1 MSKLISIGQII
12 DQSWSHYR
20 KHFQELMKISLWFF
34 LVPLLM
40 IIASLFAPVGD
51 PVYLAENN
59 LIGPGHIIGTAIGI
73 ITTLIVI
80 PILGIWI
87 GINLIQLIE
96 KQSKKK
102 KVDLKKQT
110 KESWSLV
117 LPYIWVSILKGLIV
131 LAPLLLLAPGFAI
144 IAFGIANGS
153 GAAIGVAG
161 IILIFL
167 GTLAALVFVVY
178 FGVKLAFVE
187 FDLVLGNKRGV
198 ATIKDSMAMV
208 KGRFWATLVRL
219 LIPNALYTV
228 IVVIIQYALLLIYA
242 ISLGYLAN
250 LGDEGIVRID
260 TVVQNLIT
268 FGITAVST
276 PLFVIVGYV
285 IYDSLRKA
293 K

>member
-40 IIASLFAPVGD
+40 IIASLLAPVGD

-59 LIGPGHIIGTAIGI
+59 LIGPGHIVGTAIGI

-80 PILGIWI
+80 PLLGIWI

-96 KQSKKK
+96 KQAKKK
-102 KVDLKKQT
+102 KVDLAKQT
-110 KESWSLV
+110 KESWKLV
-117 LPYIWVSILKGLIV
+117 LPYLWVSILKGLIV
-131 LAPLLLLAPGFAI
+131 LAPVLLLAPGLAI
-144 IAFGIANGS
+144 ILFGIANGS
-153 GAAIGVAG
+153 GAGVGVAG
-161 IILIFL
+161 IIFMFL
-167 GTLAALVFVVY
+167 GTLAALVLVVLLA
-178 FGVKLAFVE
+178 VKLAFVE
-187 FDLVLGNKRGV
+187 FDLVLGDKRGV
-198 ATIKDSMAMV
+198 ATIKDSMKMV
-208 KGRFWATLVRL
+208 KGRFWATFVRL
-219 LIPNALYTV
+219 LIPNALYSV
-228 IVVIIQYALLLIYA
+228 IVVIIQYALLLVYA

-260 TVVQNLIT
+260 TVVQNLIG
-268 FGITAVST
+268 FGLTALST